1 MRTTARIGTVWCLL
15 VLALTAGCDGGAA
28 RLSAPDYVHRSS
40 RICVHAN
47 VAVARSSVERRRSL
61 GARGM
66 TSCRGPA
73 LTTDLVRS
81 A

>member
-1 MRTTARIGTVWCLL
+1 VRTTARIGTVWCLL

-47 VAVARSSVERRRSL
+47 VAVASSSVERRCSWGRE
-61 GARGM
+61 G
-66 TSCRGPA
+66 
-73 LTTDLVRS
+73 
-81 A
+81 